1 MHINYR
7 YKQTPQLNK
16 LLQTLEVN
24 RRLIDLL
31 PSLPHIERHLRRQ
44 SILKSALF
52 SASIENIGTASP
64 HDASKLEVQNIYSAA
79 NWLVS
84 TVGPSRLSLSVINQL
99 HRRALHN
106 VSPHAGEFRHEPSAI
121 FNQAG
126 VAIYFTP
133 PPQQIKPLLTQLI
146 NVNKRISVTPVRA
159 AVFHFGFEKIHPFI
173 DGNGRVGRLVSTLIL
188 KAEGYD
194 FRGLIDLEEYLDAN
208 RIAYYDLL
216 NLTVKDITPFVE
228 FFINGLVDQSNQ
240 VINKLK
246 HQTEDTVDT
255 LLPRRQ
261 EILNVIRDHQQ
272 VSFDFIRRRFLA
284 VPAPTLRYDLRQ
296 LINANLVKKLG
307 ATRGA
312 VYSPK

>member
-1 MHINYR
+1 MARGN
-7 YKQTPQLNK
+7 
-16 LLQTLEVN
+16 
-24 RRLIDLL
+24 
-31 PSLPHIERHLRRQ
+31 
-44 SILKSALF
+44 
-52 SASIENIGTASP
+52 SP
-64 HDASKLEVQNIYSAA
+64 
-79 NWLVS
+79 
-84 TVGPSRLSLSVINQL
+84 
-99 HRRALHN
+99 
-106 VSPHAGEFRHEPSAI
+106 
-121 FNQAG
+121 
-126 VAIYFTP
+126 
-133 PPQQIKPLLTQLI
+133 
-146 NVNKRISVTPVRA
+146 
-159 AVFHFGFEKIHPFI
+159 
-173 DGNGRVGRLVSTLIL
+173 
-188 KAEGYD
+188 EGYD